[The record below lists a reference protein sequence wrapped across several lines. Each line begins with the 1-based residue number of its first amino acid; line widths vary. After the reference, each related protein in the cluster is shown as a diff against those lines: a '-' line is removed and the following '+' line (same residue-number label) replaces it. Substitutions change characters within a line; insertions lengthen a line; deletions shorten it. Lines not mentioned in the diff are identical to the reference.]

1 MNAFYDSNI
10 VIIQATFVG
19 ILLALSIQVP
29 LRLGVFSFAGAG
41 FYGIGAYV
49 GGNVVI
55 RADLPA
61 LPAIAAGAAASA
73 VIGLVLGLVLQRLNG
88 LYLAMATVAFD
99 LMVGV
104 VAVNG
109 GDWTGGPTGLYGI
122 LTDLTLPI
130 ILLVVGVFLV
140 AAELSERGRAH
151 RRIEAVREDPE
162 LAASMGIRVGTYR
175 VAGFVIS
182 GLVGGAAGAMNVM
195 TRTTIGPADVGFG
208 LVILALTMII
218 VGGALSWRGAVLGA
232 ILFTWLPQVLTF
244 VGEWQELVYG
254 CVVLLAGIFLP
265 QGLYGL
271 WVDGRRHLG
280 TRRRTS
286 EPPTPPTPI
295 SSDVPQEVSL

>member
-10 VIIQATFVG
+10 VMIQATFVG

-41 FYGIGAYV
+41 LYGVGAYV

-55 RADLPA
+55 RFELPA
-61 LPAIAAGAAASA
+61 LPVIAVGAASA
-73 VIGLVLGLVLQRLNG
+73 AVVGLVLGLVLQRLNG

-109 GDWTGGPTGLYGI
+109 GEWTGGPTGLYGI

-130 ILLVVGVFLV
+130 ILVVVGAFLV

-175 VAGFVIS
+175 VVAFAIS

-195 TRTTIGPADVGFG
+195 TRTTIGPADVGFS

-218 VGGALSWRGAVLGA
+218 VGGALSWKGAVAGA
-232 ILFTWLPQVLTF
+232 ILFTWLPQVLTI

-254 CVVLLAGIFLP
+254 FVVLLAGIFLP
-265 QGLYGL
+265 RGIYGL
-271 WVDGRRHLG
+271 WVD
-280 TRRRTS
+280 TRRRLSTGRRRPL
-286 EPPTPPTPI
+286 PPA
-295 SSDVPQEVSL
+295 SDTTDADIPQAVAS